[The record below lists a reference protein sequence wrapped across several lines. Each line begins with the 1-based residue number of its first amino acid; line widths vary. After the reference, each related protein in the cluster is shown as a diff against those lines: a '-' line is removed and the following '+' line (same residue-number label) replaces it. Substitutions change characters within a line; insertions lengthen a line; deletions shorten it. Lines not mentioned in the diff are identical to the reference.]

1 MPSSLDET
9 PRPPSQ
15 NLSLGKRIQGVLVRT
30 WDLGFTAF
38 GGPPVHFHIFHKR
51 FVEKHKWI
59 DEQTY
64 QELFAVCQALPGP
77 ASTKMGFCI
86 SLTHAGFIPACISFA
101 LWCLPGA
108 IGMFALAL
116 GVSRIGETLPKPVYA
131 LLSGLN
137 SATVGIIAVAAV
149 GLSEK
154 AITDHLTRI
163 IVIATGAA
171 GLCYNALWYFP
182 LLMVL
187 GGIATLAWDV
197 WGGRR
202 LASTMRSK
210 VNRLIKRAR
219 RQTESARA
227 ESWNEMDTIEPVT
240 MEAGLPLPADNKG
253 SEVNLTQRGNAT
265 TEPSGSGQSM
275 HHSDITPVT
284 TISSHP
290 ISATIGV
297 AIVVLFFAS
306 FITIMVIRGTLHR
319 APVEFKIFS
328 NLFLA
333 GTIIFGGGPVVIPL
347 LRQYIVAEG
356 WVSSRDFLLG
366 LALIQAFP
374 GPNFNFAVFLGAL
387 AASATHGTPKI
398 VTAILG
404 FVGIFLPG
412 IALATG
418 FSALWLRL
426 RRFRSVTALLRG
438 VNAGAVGL
446 VWTAV
451 YRLWEAGY
459 LRADNANGESLGL
472 EPWWVVVAAVAFSGN
487 RWFGIPP
494 AFSIGLGGL
503 MGLLWS
509 YAVQ

>member
-9 PRPPSQ
+9 SGPQ
-15 NLSLGKRIQGVLVRT
+15 NLSLWKRIESVLVRT

-51 FVEKHKWI
+51 FVEKYKWI

-77 ASTKMGFCI
+77 GSTKMGFCI
-86 SLTHAGFIPACISFA
+86 SLTYAGFIPACVSFA
-101 LWCLPGA
+101 LWSLPGA
-108 IGMFALAL
+108 IGMFSLAV
-116 GVSRIGETLPKPVYA
+116 GVSRIGETLPNPVYA

-154 AITDHLTRI
+154 AITDYLTRVI
-163 IVIATGAA
+163 IIATGTA

-182 LLMVL
+182 VLMVL

-197 WGGRR
+197 WGARR
-202 LASTMRSK
+202 LASTLRAK
-210 VNRLIKRAR
+210 VNRLVKRAR
-219 RQTESARA
+219 Q
-227 ESWNEMDTIEPVT
+227 SWNEMDTIEPVT
-240 MEAGLPLPADNKG
+240 MEAGIQPRADDKG
-253 SEVNLTQRGNAT
+253 SDVNLTQRGSANMV
-265 TEPSGSGQSM
+265 PSGSGQSI
-275 HHSDITPVT
+275 HHSEIAPV
-284 TISSHP
+284 TISSHS
-290 ISATIGV
+290 ISATVGV
-297 AIVVLFFAS
+297 VIVVLFFAS

-366 LALIQAFP
+366 VALIQAFP

-426 RRFRSVTALLRG
+426 RRYRSVTALLRG

-459 LRADNANGESLGL
+459 LRADNANGESLDL

-487 RWFGIPP
+487 RWFGVSP
-494 AFSIGLGGL
+494 AVSIGVGGL

-509 YAVQ
+509 YAVHWDNSW